1 METLPLSLIGSAALI
16 GLLHTALGPD
26 HYLPF
31 VMLGKARRWSRPWL
45 IGITTVCGIGHVGSS
60 LVLAAIGAWM
70 GSAVAHLQWIES
82 RRGDLA
88 AWLLIAFGLAYGAW
102 GLRRAV
108 RRSGGIEPHAH
119 GGHVHLHAH
128 GDRSHR
134 HAHVRH
140 DAAHS
145 PTFWALFAIFVLG
158 PCEPLIPLVAVP
170 ASQGA
175 WRLAAVTAAVFSVI
189 TVMTMVA
196 LTLAA
201 SAGLER
207 FAFHRLERWSD
218 AIAGGV
224 VAASGLAIVMLGL

>member
-1 METLPLSLIGSAALI
+1 METLSWSLIGSAAVI
-16 GLLHTALGPD
+16 GLVHTALGPD

-31 VMLGKARRWSRPWL
+31 VMLGHARNWSRAWL
-45 IGITTVCGIGHVGSS
+45 VTVTAACGVAHVVSS
-60 LVLAAIGAWM
+60 LLLAGLGAWL
-70 GSAVAHLQWIES
+70 GTAISNLAWIES

-119 GGHVHLHAH
+119 GVSVHLHTH
-128 GDRSHR
+128 GDRSHQ
-134 HAHVRH
+134 HAHVQH
-140 DAAHS
+140 DSARS

-170 ASQGA
+170 ASQGSWA
-175 WRLAAVTAAVFSVI
+175 LAGLTASVFGVVTVG
-189 TVMTMVA
+189 TMVG

-201 SAGLER
+201 SVGLRR
-207 FAFHRLERWSD
+207 FAFHGLERWSD
-218 AIAGGV
+218 TIAGAV
-224 VAASGLAIVMLGL
+224 VALSGLAIIVLGV

>member
-1 METLPLSLIGSAALI
+1 METLSWSLIGSAALI

-31 VMLGKARRWSRPWL
+31 VMLGKARRWSRTWL
-45 IGITTVCGIGHVGSS
+45 VAVTAACGIGHVFSS
-60 LVLAAIGAWM
+60 LLLAGLGAWL
-70 GSAVAHLQWIES
+70 GTAVSSLEWIES

-108 RRSGGIEPHAH
+108 RRTGGIEPHAH
-119 GGHVHLHAH
+119 GVSVHVHTH
-128 GDRSHR
+128 GDRSHH

-140 DAAHS
+140 DSARS

-175 WRLAAVTAAVFSVI
+175 WFLAGVTASVFGVVTI
-189 TVMTMVA
+189 ATMVG

-207 FAFHRLERWSD
+207 FAFQRLERWSD
-218 AIAGGV
+218 TIAGAV
-224 VAASGLAIVMLGL
+224 VAASGLAIIALGV